1 PVLRHKP
8 DWSSVL
14 KLLPLAAVVI
24 ADVALAAPG
33 GVFITGH
40 DPDFHAHVGHNAVG
54 AQHII
59 QRAVSYV
66 TSGKLHPSIL
76 LVTDLRSPGADES
89 DPRLGLTDAGLTFDV
104 ADYGSGA
111 VLDLHTVNFADY
123 DALIIASDEG
133 GWLRQ
138 DELDILIQRSAE
150 LVSYINNGGGLV
162 AFNESGNRPA
172 GPGVYEGTTSGRF
185 GFLPFV
191 VSAAGAP
198 QSETDFRITPAGT
211 ALGITLGDVNGNYS
225 HSYFTSAAGMDIIDT
240 DSSGRVISLASR
252 SRALPLVPWFLCY
265 GTKGLAI
272 RVCSPVDSDV
282 STFLVGY
289 PAHGRRLSKSQ
300 RTSTQVTNSFGSV
313 TVTDLRRNWQL
324 IPSAAQ
330 AGSAPPPLTT
340 SDMPSFDCTAVR
352 SVKVAAIPDVNV
364 VDSFGS
370 ALTLAIKRPTTLC
383 RSLGRTQDKI
393 LCYRVKSKRRR
404 VPVFVTNE
412 RGSRKLVITAPQE
425 LCVS

>member
-1 PVLRHKP
+1 MKIN
-8 DWSSVL
+8 L
-14 KLLPLAAVVI
+14 KSLPLAAVLI

-40 DPDFHAHVGHNAVG
+40 DPDFHARVGANTMG

-76 LVTDLRSPGADES
+76 LVTDLRSPGGDDES

-111 VLDLHTVNFADY
+111 VLDLHTVDFADY
-123 DALIIASDEG
+123 DAVVIASDEG

-138 DELDILIQRSAE
+138 DELDVLIQRSADIT
-150 LVSYINNGGGLV
+150 SYIDNGGGLV

-185 GFLPFV
+185 GFLSFV

-198 QSETDFRITPAGT
+198 QSEMDFRITPAGT

-225 HSYFTSAAGMDIIDT
+225 HSYFTSTAGMDIIDT
-240 DSSGRVISLASR
+240 DSSGRVVSLASR

-265 GTKGLAI
+265 GTQGLGI

-289 PAHGRRLSKSQ
+289 PAQGHRLSKPQ
-300 RTSTQVTNSFGSV
+300 RISTQVTNSFGSFI
-313 TVTDLRRNWQL
+313 VTDLKHNWRL
-324 IPSAAQ
+324 MPSAVQ
-330 AGSAPPPLTT
+330 TGSAPPALTT
-340 SDMPSFDCTAVR
+340 SDVPSFDCTAVT
-352 SVKVAAIPDVNV
+352 SVKGAAIPDVNV

-370 ALTLAIKRPTTLC
+370 ATLAIKSPTRLC
-383 RSLGRTQDKI
+383 RSVVRAQGSL
-393 LCYRVKSKRRR
+393 LCYRVTSKRRP
-404 VPVFVTNE
+404 VPVFLTNE